1 MPRNA
6 SSNGSAVIMPGVEV
20 LKRSVWIGLLFALAA
35 HVVANAPLALGG
47 FSHMS
52 PTTGFDDG
60 WTVSELPDITPTR
73 FELVDDDGVTVVQAQ
88 ADGAAA
94 SLTRTIS
101 WDPSTHTTLNWRW
114 RVDRV
119 VQRSDI
125 TTKAGDDF
133 AARLY
138 VFFGYPLEH
147 LSLIDRTKLRLA
159 RWLYGDR
166 VPTAAICY
174 VWANTEDV
182 GTSTWNAYTD
192 RVRVI
197 VLRNAD
203 SETGTWVDEQRNP
216 AEDFLAAFGKPAPQ
230 ATGIAVAVDTD
241 QTGESVTT
249 WFGDIGLSH

>member
-6 SSNGSAVIMPGVEV
+6 YSNGSAVIMLGVEV
-20 LKRSVWIGLLFALAA
+20 LKRSAWIGLLFALTA

-52 PTTGFDDG
+52 PMTGFDDG
-60 WTVSELPDITPTR
+60 WTVSELPDVTPTR
-73 FELVDDDGVTVVQAQ
+73 FELINDDGVTVVQAQ

-94 SLTRTIS
+94 SLTRAIS
-101 WDPSTHTTLNWRW
+101 WDPSTQTTLSWRW

-138 VFFGYPLEH
+138 VFFDYPLEH

-159 RWLYGDR
+159 RWMYGDR
-166 VPTAAICY
+166 VPTAALCY
-174 VWANTEDV
+174 VWANEEAI
-182 GTSTWNAYTD
+182 GSSTWNAYTD
-192 RVRVI
+192 RVRMI

-203 SETGTWVDEQRNP
+203 SGVGNWVEERRNL
-216 AEDFLAAFGKPAPQ
+216 AEDFVTAFGQSAPKV
-230 ATGIAVAVDTD
+230 TGLALAVDTD
-241 QTGESVTT
+241 QTGESVTA
-249 WFGDIGLSH
+249 WFGDIQHGE